1 MKRKSYLRRI
11 VPLFLSA
18 LLGLSAHGAAQTV
31 PVAAEATAPAGFR
44 LDSDGTLVHEGSGAR
59 FPRTLA
65 GFTRVA
71 EQGYD
76 PSGQYVSVEY
86 RSPVRGSTIVARIS
100 LVHIEQMSAK
110 EHYTIMK
117 WLARGYFDEST
128 PLSEG
133 PVALPDM
140 PKDAVWRGRFRGV
153 REGVPFE
160 FSLTTVDLGYWG
172 ARVAT
177 AYPEAD
183 QGEAEQRLDTLIS
196 GLRAL
201 APSAQRK

>member
-1 MKRKSYLRRI
+1 MKGNAHRRR
-11 VPLFLSA
+11 VLPLVLGA
-18 LLGLSAHGAAQTV
+18 LLGLSAHGAAQTEQA
-31 PVAAEATAPAGFR
+31 AAEATVPSGFR
-44 LDSDGTLVHEGSGAR
+44 LDPDGTLVHEESGAR
-59 FPRTLA
+59 FPHMLA

-71 EQGYD
+71 ERGYD

-86 RSPVRGSTIVARIS
+86 HAPLRGSTIVARIS

-117 WLARGYFDEST
+117 GQARRYFDASA
-128 PLSEG
+128 PVSEG
-133 PVALPDM
+133 PVVLPDM
-140 PKDAVWRGRFRGV
+140 PKDSAWRGRFRGV

-160 FSLTTVDLGYWG
+160 FSLTTVDLGYWD

-183 QGEAEQRLDTLIS
+183 HSEAEQRLDVLIS

-201 APSAQRK
+201 GPFAKPE